1 MEILITLLC
10 IITVLV
16 ILYFGLAFIL
26 IQIRRPKFN
35 NKGYT
40 KLEKKLL
47 DIFTSM
53 FDPDLA
59 EKIKKQI
66 EYFENKR
73 KWRQYWEKSMSIEL
87 YGDKKMSP
95 DLKYSRQDE
104 SKIATIKFKVNEEQY
119 SIVFDSY
126 DGRIWGWKI
135 RPNPKRIQKTDNI
148 EIISKKINNDPNE
161 KVVISIEKTKF
172 KTIPNFD
179 GVIGEIVKVKTIKTA
194 YNPLISQQIETFKRK
209 IDSVLPN
216 GYIQIIEQTEGLE
229 FNDFRILGI
238 SEIQRTGLDDG
249 DYFHLVEF
257 DDGIIAVKENDQNG
271 ELYFCHFSDGLIDE
285 LGTDFD
291 KTLKERT
298 TLKKNCE

>member
-1 MEILITLLC
+1 MEILIALLS
-10 IITVLV
+10 IIAGLI

-26 IQIRRPKFN
+26 IQTRRPKFN

-40 KLEKKLL
+40 KLEKRLL

-59 EKIKKQI
+59 DKIKMQI

-73 KWRQYWEKSMSIEL
+73 KWRKYWEKSMSIEL

-95 DLKYSRQDE
+95 GLKYPRRDE
-104 SKIATIKFKVNEEQY
+104 SKIATIIFKVNEEKY
-119 SIVFDSY
+119 SIEFNSY

-135 RPNPKRIQKTDNI
+135 RPNPKRIQKIDNI
-148 EIISKKINNDPNE
+148 EVISKKINNDPNE
-161 KVVISIEKTKF
+161 KVVTSIKKTEF

-179 GVIGEIVKVKTIKTA
+179 GVIGEIAKMKSIKTA
-194 YNPLISQQIETFKRK
+194 YNPLIPQQIDIFKRK
-209 IDSVLPN
+209 IDSVLPH

-229 FNDFRILGI
+229 FQEFRISGI

-249 DYFHLVEF
+249 DYFHLAEF
-257 DDGIIAVKENDQNG
+257 DDGIIAIKENDKNG
-271 ELYFCHFSDGLIDE
+271 ELYFCHFSGLTDKV
-285 LGTDFD
+285 GTDFD
-291 KTLKERT
+291 KVLKERT
-298 TLKKNCE
+298 T

>member
-1 MEILITLLC
+1 MEILIVLLG
-10 IITVLV
+10 IITALI

-40 KLEKKLL
+40 KLEKRLL

-53 FDPDLA
+53 FDPNLA
-59 EKIKKQI
+59 DKIKMQI

-73 KWRQYWEKSMSIEL
+73 KWRKYWEKSMSIDL

-95 DLKYSRQDE
+95 NLKYPRRDE
-104 SKIATIKFKVNEEQY
+104 SKIATIRFKVNEEKY
-119 SIVFDSY
+119 SIEFNSY

-135 RPNPKRIQKTDNI
+135 RPNPKGIQKTDNI
-148 EIISKKINNDPNE
+148 EVISKKIYNDLNE
-161 KVVISIEKTKF
+161 KVVISIEKTEF

-179 GVIGEIVKVKTIKTA
+179 GVIGEVSKVKPIKTA
-194 YNPLISQQIETFKRK
+194 FNPLIPQQIEIFKRK
-209 IDSVLPN
+209 IDTVLPN
-216 GYIQIIEQTEGLE
+216 GYIKIIEQTEGLE
-229 FNDFRILGI
+229 FDDFRISGI
-238 SEIQRTGLDDG
+238 SEMQRTGLDDG

-257 DDGIIAVKENDQNG
+257 DDGIIAVKENDKNG
-271 ELYFCHFSDGLIDE
+271 ELYFCHFSGGLTDK

-291 KTLKERT
+291 KILKERT
-298 TLKKNCE
+298 T

>member
-1 MEILITLLC
+1 MEILIILLS
-10 IITVLV
+10 IITGLI

-35 NKGYT
+35 KKGYT

-47 DIFTSM
+47 DFFTSM

-59 EKIKKQI
+59 GKIKKQI
-66 EYFENKR
+66 EYFENKH

-95 DLKYSRQDE
+95 DLKYSRQDD
-104 SKIATIKFKVNEEQY
+104 SKIATIRFKVNEEKY
-119 SIVFDSY
+119 SIEFDSY

-148 EIISKKINNDPNE
+148 EVISKKINNDPNE
-161 KVVISIEKTKF
+161 EVVISIEKTEF

-179 GVIGEIVKVKTIKTA
+179 GVMGEIAKEKPIKIA
-194 YNPLISQQIETFKRK
+194 YNPLTPQQIEVFKRK
-209 IDSVLPN
+209 IDSVLPS

-238 SEIQRTGLDDG
+238 SEMQRTGLDDG
-249 DYFHLVEF
+249 NYFHLAEF
-257 DDGIIAVKENDQNG
+257 DEGIIAVKENDKNG
-271 ELYFCHFSDGLIDE
+271 ELYFCHFTDGWIDE

-291 KTLKERT
+291 KILKER
-298 TLKKNCE
+298 LHN

>member
-1 MEILITLLC
+1 MKILITLLSV
-10 IITVLV
+10 IAGLI

-59 EKIKKQI
+59 DKIKMQI

-73 KWRQYWEKSMSIEL
+73 KSRQYWEKSMSIEL

-95 DLKYSRQDE
+95 NLKYPRRDE
-104 SKIATIKFKVNEEQY
+104 SKIATIRFKVNEEKY
-119 SIVFDSY
+119 SIDFNTY

-148 EIISKKINNDPNE
+148 EVISKKINNDPNE
-161 KVVISIEKTKF
+161 KVVISIEKTEF

-179 GVIGEIVKVKTIKTA
+179 GVIGEIAKVKAIKTA
-194 YNPLISQQIETFKRK
+194 YNPLIPQQIEIFKRK
-209 IDSVLPN
+209 IDSILPH

-229 FNDFRILGI
+229 FQEFRISGI

-249 DYFHLVEF
+249 DYFHLAEF
-257 DDGIIAVKENDQNG
+257 DDGIIAIKENDKNG
-271 ELYFCHFSDGLIDE
+271 ELYFCHFSGLIDKV
-285 LGTDFD
+285 GTDFD

-298 TLKKNCE
+298 I

>member
-1 MEILITLLC
+1 MEILIALLS
-10 IITVLV
+10 IITGLI

-40 KLEKKLL
+40 KLEKRLL

-53 FDPDLA
+53 FDPNLA
-59 EKIKKQI
+59 DKIKMQI

-73 KWRQYWEKSMSIEL
+73 KWRKYWEKSMSIEL

-95 DLKYSRQDE
+95 NLKYPRQDE
-104 SKIATIKFKVNEEQY
+104 SKIATIRFKVNEEKY
-119 SIVFDSY
+119 SIEFNSY

-135 RPNPKRIQKTDNI
+135 RPNPKRIQKIDNI
-148 EIISKKINNDPNE
+148 KVISKKINNDPNE
-161 KVVISIEKTKF
+161 KVVISIEKTEF

-179 GVIGEIVKVKTIKTA
+179 GVIGEVAKVKPIKTA
-194 YNPLISQQIETFKRK
+194 FNPLIPQQIEIFKRK
-209 IDSVLPN
+209 INSVLPN
-216 GYIQIIEQTEGLE
+216 SYIKIIEQTEGLE
-229 FNDFRILGI
+229 FDDFRISGI
-238 SEIQRTGLDDG
+238 SEMLRTGLDDG

-257 DDGIIAVKENDQNG
+257 DDGIIAVKENDKNG
-271 ELYFCHFSDGLIDE
+271 ELYFCHFSGLIDE

-291 KTLKERT
+291 KILKEIT
-298 TLKKNCE
+298 A

>member
-1 MEILITLLC
+1 MEILIILLS
-10 IITVLV
+10 IITGLI

-35 NKGYT
+35 KKGYT

-53 FDPDLA
+53 FDSDLA

-87 YGDKKMSP
+87 YGDKKLSP
-95 DLKYSRQDE
+95 DLKYSRQDD
-104 SKIATIKFKVNEEQY
+104 SKIATIRFKVNEEKY
-119 SIVFDSY
+119 SIEFDSY

-148 EIISKKINNDPNE
+148 EVISKKINNDPNE
-161 KVVISIEKTKF
+161 KVVISIEKTEI

-179 GVIGEIVKVKTIKTA
+179 GAIGQIAKVKPIKTA
-194 YNPLISQQIETFKRK
+194 YNPLIPQQIEIFKRK
-209 IDSVLPN
+209 IDSFLPH

-229 FNDFRILGI
+229 FQEFKISGI

-249 DYFHLVEF
+249 NYFHLAEF
-257 DDGIIAVKENDQNG
+257 DDGIIAIKENDKNG
-271 ELYFCHFSDGLIDE
+271 ELYFCHFSGLIDK

-291 KTLKERT
+291 KILNERAT
-298 TLKKNCE
+298 

>member
-1 MEILITLLC
+1 MEILITLLSV
-10 IITVLV
+10 ITGLI

-40 KLEKKLL
+40 ILEKRLL
-47 DIFTSM
+47 SILASM

-59 EKIKKQI
+59 DKIKKQI

-73 KWRQYWEKSMSIEL
+73 KWRKYWEKSLSVEL
-87 YGDKKMSP
+87 YGDKKMSSS
-95 DLKYSRQDE
+95 LKYPRQDE
-104 SKIATIKFKVNEEQY
+104 SKIATIRFKVNEEKY
-119 SIVFDSY
+119 SIEFNSY

-135 RPNPKRIQKTDNI
+135 RPNPKRIQKIGNI
-148 EIISKKINNDPNE
+148 EVTSKKINNDPNE
-161 KVVISIEKTKF
+161 KVVITIEKTEF
-172 KTIPNFD
+172 KTMPNFG
-179 GVIGEIVKVKTIKTA
+179 GVIGEIAKVKQIKIA
-194 YNPLISQQIETFKRK
+194 FNPLIPQQIEIFKRK

-216 GYIQIIEQTEGLE
+216 GYIKIIEQTEGLE
-229 FNDFRILGI
+229 FNDFRISGI

-257 DDGIIAVKENDQNG
+257 DDGIIAVKENDKNG
-271 ELYFCHFSDGLIDE
+271 ELYFCHFSDGLIDK

-291 KTLKERT
+291 KILKERIA
-298 TLKKNCE
+298 

>member
-1 MEILITLLC
+1 MEILIALLS
-10 IITVLV
+10 IITGLI

-40 KLEKKLL
+40 KLEKRLL

-53 FDPDLA
+53 FDPNLA
-59 EKIKKQI
+59 DKIKMQI

-73 KWRQYWEKSMSIEL
+73 KWRKYWEKSMSIEL
-87 YGDKKMSP
+87 YGDKKMLP
-95 DLKYSRQDE
+95 NLKYPRRDE
-104 SKIATIKFKVNEEQY
+104 SKIATIRFKVNEEKY
-119 SIVFDSY
+119 SIEFNSY

-148 EIISKKINNDPNE
+148 EVISKKINNDPNE
-161 KVVISIEKTKF
+161 KVVISIEKTEF

-179 GVIGEIVKVKTIKTA
+179 GVIGEVAKVKPIKTA
-194 YNPLISQQIETFKRK
+194 FNPLIPQQIEIFKRK

-216 GYIQIIEQTEGLE
+216 GYIKIIEQTEGLE
-229 FNDFRILGI
+229 FDDFRISGI
-238 SEIQRTGLDDG
+238 SEMQRTGLDDV

-257 DDGIIAVKENDQNG
+257 DDGIIAVKENDKNG
-271 ELYFCHFSDGLIDE
+271 ELYFCHFSGGLIDK

-291 KTLKERT
+291 KILKERT
-298 TLKKNCE
+298 A